1 MNSADSE
8 SLARRLLAA
17 GYLEDSLERA
27 DVAIL
32 NTCVVRQASEDRVYS
47 KLHELKE
54 WKTTDRTIA
63 DTGCIVAKE
72 GQTLARRFPHIDA
85 VVPIGEY
92 AASIANLEGTYD
104 YEL

>member
-17 GYLEDSLERA
+17 GYVEDTLERA

-47 KLHELKE
+47 KLHELRE
-54 WKTTDRTIA
+54 WKTPERTIA
-63 DTGCIVAKE
+63 LTGE
-72 GQTLARRFPHIDA
+72 GGRRTAPSVPAPRCRGPDRRLRTLRRGAR
-85 VVPIGEY
+85 VP
-92 AASIANLEGTYD
+92 L
-104 YEL
+104 